1 MAFRAAQKAIAAHVF
16 LDALY
21 CFKISCHVLF
31 PIPNPI
37 PNPIPKLQKREK
49 TQDIL
54 RFIDFGKKK
63 NSFLKCSVNEPQD
76 ILCFL
81 TFLEFRNRFLNRI
94 RNRIVNRIRNRFG
107 MHSKCIQFARKIKM
121 V

>member
-1 MAFRAAQKAIAAHVF
+1 MPCPFS
-16 LDALY
+16 Y
-21 CFKISCHVLF
+21 SES
-31 PIPNPI
+31 IPNPI
-37 PNPIPKLQKREK
+37 QKPIPKLQKREK

-63 NSFLKCSVNEPQD
+63 NSFFYCSLNEPQD

-81 TFLEFRNRFLNRI
+81 TFLKFRNRFLNRI
-94 RNRIVNRIRNRFG
+94 RNRIRNRFG
-107 MHSKCIQFARKIKM
+107 MHSICIQFARRIKM